1 MSRLTTAVAVDFV
14 CLAAVH
20 RHVAILTTSVAL
32 DLGAVFLDVPKFAAI
47 VAFLLFLPVALTSQ
61 MTRSAADVTALLPLS
76 FRLGTVFSDVT
87 SFPAVVAGVLEKNT
101 VLSVMSSFAT
111 AKADVGLAGGAT
123 LRTFATTSW
132 CSPSSSTFRTIP
144 GPVARASTLE
154 AAFTAHGYGEIFR

>member
-1 MSRLTTAVAVDFV
+1 MSRLATAVAVDFV
-14 CLAAVH
+14 CLAAAH

-32 DLGAVFLDVPKFAAI
+32 DLGAVFLDVPKFATI

-87 SFPAVVAGVLEKNT
+87 SFPAVVAGILEIT
-101 VLSVMSSFAT
+101 VLSVMTSFAT
-111 AKADVGLAGGAT
+111 AIADVGLAGGAA

-154 AAFTAHGYGEIFR
+154 AAFTAHVYGEIFR